1 MVHLVIDGLS
11 SLYIRADHGKLQ
23 WVLLEGLDVELVI
36 FERYHMVAEVG
47 IVVVATL
54 QQRLPATVAW
64 VLGETGVVAN
74 GSTNLVR
81 LVVTAKGRSC

>member
-1 MVHLVIDGLS
+1 MVHFVIDGLS

-23 WVLLEGLDVELVI
+23 WVFLEGLDVELI
-36 FERYHMVAEVG
+36 ILKGHHMVAEVG

-81 LVVTAKGRSC
+81 LVVAAECSSC